1 MIDCSNEIK
10 SYDEIIEIVAQK
22 YFNDFIMGEGDYR
35 WDIGKEMKKSGLSKN
50 DDNAECRIMQR
61 LDELTKNKDGSQV
74 V

>member
-35 WDIGKEMKKSGLSKN
+35 WDIGKEMNKAGLSKN
-50 DDNAECRIMQR
+50 DDNAECHIMKR
-61 LDELTKNKDGSQV
+61 LDELTQNKSV
-74 V
+74 AE